1 MKATPHI
8 GCEVFP
14 NSLHKAFQKK
24 ILVGCKKGKLQVLEC
39 NNGDLEDG
47 AAHLVRRLVQSR
59 VALLNIHRT
68 YILTSTIDIRLL

>member
-1 MKATPHI
+1 MKATPDI

-24 ILVGCKKGKLQVLEC
+24 ILAGCKEAQLQELEC

-47 AAHLVRRLVQSR
+47 AAHLFRRLVQSS
-59 VALLNIHRT
+59 VALQNIHRT
-68 YILTSTIDIRLL
+68 